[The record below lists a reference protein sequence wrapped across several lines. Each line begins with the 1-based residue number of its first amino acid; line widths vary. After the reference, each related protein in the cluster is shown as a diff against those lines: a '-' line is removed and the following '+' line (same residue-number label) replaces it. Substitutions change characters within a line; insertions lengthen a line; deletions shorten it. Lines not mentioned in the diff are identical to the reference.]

1 MSIGDDG
8 GYGDGRGTGTGQT
21 RTRLPDGES
30 DTYGA
35 PRRARSGLSSR
46 NLITVVGV
54 VVLLIAA
61 IAFANRGGSGND
73 ETGSGTGS
81 GDSTKDQAAAQPT
94 APTGTK
100 PVTGKTGG
108 IASGFP
114 QTEQGAQSA
123 AANYVVALGSDGMYN
138 AVRRQ
143 EIVQTVYA
151 PAVAA
156 ARKGE
161 LDKTYAN
168 PAHLKQFGLNPDGTA
183 PEGMTFVSRANPVG
197 TKTESFK
204 GGTAK
209 VSVWYSALFGLAGA
223 KSQKP
228 VTESWYTTTYDLQW
242 AEGNWKV
249 VDFTQKDGPAP
260 IGRDQAVASA
270 DDMTKAVQGYG
281 GFTYAR

>member
-73 ETGSGTGS
+73 ETGSGSGS
-81 GDSTKDQAAAQPT
+81 GGSTKDQAAAQPT

-123 AANYVVALGSDGMYN
+123 AANYVVALGSSTMFNRDQ
-138 AVRRQ
+138 RHQ
-143 EIVQTVYA
+143 IVSTVMA
-151 PAVAA
+151 PSAVAA
-156 ARKGE
+156 LQSK
-161 LDKTYAN
+161 LDSAYS
-168 PAHLKQFGLNPDGTA
+168 PAFFKNAGLKPDGTA
-183 PEGMTFVSRANPVG
+183 PAGMTFVNRTIPVG
-197 TKTESFK
+197 TKATAFSPTEA
-204 GGTAK
+204 T
-209 VSVWYSALFGLAGA
+209 VEVWSTGLLGLAGEG
-223 KSQKP
+223 STKP
-228 VTESWYTTTYDLQW
+228 VTTDWLTFTMKLTWTGTD
-242 AEGNWKV
+242 WK
-249 VDFTQKDGPAP
+249 TLSYAQKNGPAP
-260 IGRDQAVASA
+260 VSGDVPASGAKEIAGAVA
-270 DDMTKAVQGYG
+270 GYG